1 MFRRTIVWLSAVL
14 ALYVI
19 TGSRPV
25 AQAAESISVASFN
38 VQFVGHFKN
47 RDNAALAKLMAP
59 HDLIFIQELVA
70 PPVAGVYPGGTPYKA
85 DNEAKAF
92 VDAMTAEGFSYLL
105 SEEDTGTGEKNHKT
119 SSATEWFIAFYR
131 PATVLPAPE
140 LASGFLAADRSD
152 HPDYERVPYAFP
164 FRAGAAD
171 LVFISVHLQP
181 GGGSKDT
188 ARRAHELAAIH
199 QWVAAQPGPERD
211 YVILGD
217 MNIEDCEELANVLA
231 PGFKSLNHDC
241 RATNTNSNGPKPYDH
256 VMYNTEA
263 SAAEIDTATGL
274 EVIDLVDAMRAAWPP
289 DAGPYPGDPYD
300 HKGFR
305 TRYSDHNPVVFKI
318 RTGGPDD
325 D

>member
-1 MFRRTIVWLSAVL
+1 MFRRTTVWLTAVL
-14 ALYVI
+14 ALFIVA
-19 TGSRPV
+19 GPRPA

-59 HDLIFIQELVA
+59 HDLVFIQELVA
-70 PPVAGVYPGGTPYKA
+70 PPAAGIYPDGTPYKA
-85 DNEAKAF
+85 DKEAKAF
-92 VDAMTAEGFSYLL
+92 VDAMTAEGFSYRL

-131 PATVLPAPE
+131 PDTVLPATDLPG
-140 LASGFLAADRSD
+140 GFLAADRSD
-152 HPDYERVPYAFP
+152 HPDYERVPCAFP

-188 ARRAHELAAIH
+188 ARRAHELAAVY
-199 QWVAAQPGPERD
+199 QWIAVQPGPERD

-217 MNIEDCEELANVLA
+217 MNIEDCEELADVLG

-241 RATNTNSNGPKPYDH
+241 RATNTNPNGPKPYDH
-256 VMYNTEA
+256 VMYHSEA
-263 SAAEIDTATGL
+263 SAAEIDAAAGL
-274 EVIDLVDAMRAAWPP
+274 EVVDLVDAMRAAWPP
-289 DAGPYPGDPYD
+289 DAGPYPGDPYN
-300 HKGFR
+300 HTRFR
-305 TRYSDHNPVVFKI
+305 TRYSDHHPVVFKI
-318 RTGGPDD
+318 HTGGPDD